1 MTSNLSKI
9 KPKFRTS
16 GNITGN
22 FGKTKVKAGS
32 NLKDIGFSE
41 KDNIKV
47 TRESDYIQRMYQV
60 LDNSDD
66 QKVRNFAYSEIKKY
80 LIKTNKWMSN

>member
-1 MTSNLSKI
+1 MTTSNLSKI
-9 KPKFRTS
+9 KPKLRTT

-47 TRESDYIQRMYQV
+47 VRKSEYIDRLYKAFDTQLTLNLRGFV
-60 LDNSDD
+60 IN
-66 QKVRNFAYSEIKKY
+66 KSETI
-80 LIKTNKWMSN
+80 

>member
-1 MTSNLSKI
+1 M
-9 KPKFRTS
+9 RTT

-41 KDNIKV
+41 KENIKV
-47 TRESDYIQRMYQV
+47 VRKCEYIKRMYDAFDTTTDPK
-60 LDNSDD
+60 LKRFCYN
-66 QKVRNFAYSEIKKY
+66 EIRSY
-80 LIKTNKWMSN
+80 LIQTGQW